1 MLTLV
6 SSQFDPRAVVHPT
19 GLYNQTQTPLRQIFS
34 SLLKKGL
41 ETRVSRER
49 DLELYFKFRIRT
61 S

>member
-1 MLTLV
+1 M
-6 SSQFDPRAVVHPT
+6 
-19 GLYNQTQTPLRQIFS
+19 RQIFS